1 VSPHTTRGTT
11 MLIVSVIYFGL
22 ALIIAINDTFFI
34 SAPHYTVIDVILR
47 ISILLP
53 LLFAIVQKNSKYAKV
68 LYITLWIV
76 LLADATLPIFFPLG
90 MGIFLIAHLFN
101 IYNFSQYIEFCK
113 EKLLSILL
121 PALLAYGV
129 AFGLYFY
136 FLFPNE
142 SLLFQI
148 FTAVYLLV
156 ITLAWSFSM
165 TDYVQNRIRWALMA
179 SLGMFLF
186 FCTDFQVAYEFLA
199 QGDIPNFGFINAF
212 TYYIGLF
219 LMSKATW
226 YIQE

>member
-1 VSPHTTRGTT
+1 MV
-11 MLIVSVIYFGL
+11 IVDFIYFGL
-22 ALIIAINDTFFI
+22 MLIIGINDTFFKN
-34 SAPHYTVIDVILR
+34 APHYTITNILLR

-53 LLFAIVQKNSKYAKV
+53 LIFLIVQKNSKYAKV

-76 LLADATLPIFFPLG
+76 LLADTLLPVIFPLG

-101 IYNFSQYIEFCK
+101 TYNFSQYIDFCK

-129 AFGLYFY
+129 ALGLYFY
-136 FLFPNE
+136 FLFPHE
-142 SLLFQI
+142 SVFFKIL
-148 FTAVYLLV
+148 TAVYLLV

-165 TDYVQNRIRWALMA
+165 TNYVQHKLRWAFMA

-186 FCTDFQVAYEFLA
+186 FYTDFQVAYQYLA
-199 QGDIPNFGFINAF
+199 HGNIRNFGFVNAF

-226 YIQE
+226 YVQD

>member
-1 VSPHTTRGTT
+1 MP
-11 MLIVSVIYFGL
+11 IVEFIYFGL
-22 ALIIAINDTFFI
+22 ALIIAINDTFFRN
-34 SAPHYTVIDVILR
+34 APHYTLVDVILR

-53 LLFAIVQKNSKYAKV
+53 LIFIVVKRNSNYARV

-76 LLADATLPIFFPLG
+76 LVADTLLPITFPLG
-90 MGIFLIAHLFN
+90 MAVFLIAHMFN
-101 IYNFSQYIEFCK
+101 CYNFSQYIRFCK
-113 EKLLSILL
+113 EKLPSILL
-121 PALLAYGV
+121 PALFAYAV

-142 SLLFQI
+142 NLLFKI
-148 FTAVYLLV
+148 FTAIYLVV

-165 TDYVQNRIRWALMA
+165 TNYVQNKTRWALIA

-199 QGDIPNFGFINAF
+199 NGNIRRFGFVNAF
-212 TYYIGLF
+212 TYYTGLF

-226 YIQE
+226 YVQD